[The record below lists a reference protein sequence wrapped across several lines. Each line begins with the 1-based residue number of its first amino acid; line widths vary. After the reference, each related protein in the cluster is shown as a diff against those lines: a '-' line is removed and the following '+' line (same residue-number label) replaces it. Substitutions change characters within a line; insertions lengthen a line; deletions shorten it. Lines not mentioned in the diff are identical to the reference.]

1 MRKSNQQSIRAVIKR
16 LLKNQKLEGRLQEL
30 DVLNN
35 CEEVLGKN
43 LMKYISNLSFRE
55 GILVIKMKSA
65 VVRNELSYQK
75 NEILKKI
82 NQKTA
87 KANRLN
93 TDIKTNQL
101 DIGGLKEEID
111 KTNKSL
117 SILLFEKKE
126 CNLDKTKLFSI

>member
-1 MRKSNQQSIRAVIKR
+1 MRKSNQQSIRSVIKR
-16 LLKNQKLEGRLQEL
+16 VLKNQKLEGRLQEL

-43 LMKYISNLSFRE
+43 LMKYISNLSFRK
-55 GILVIKMKSA
+55 GILVMKMKSA

-87 KANRLN
+87 KE
-93 TDIKTNQL
+93 IVKE
-101 DIGGLKEEID
+101 IILK
-111 KTNKSL
+111 
-117 SILLFEKKE
+117 
-126 CNLDKTKLFSI
+126 

>member
-16 LLKNQKLEGRLQEL
+16 LLKNQKLEGRLKEL

-43 LMKYISNLSFRE
+43 LMKYISNLTIRD
-55 GILVIKMKSA
+55 GILVIKIKSA

-87 KANRLN
+87 KE
-93 TDIKTNQL
+93 IVKE
-101 DIGGLKEEID
+101 IILK
-111 KTNKSL
+111 
-117 SILLFEKKE
+117 
-126 CNLDKTKLFSI
+126 

>member
-16 LLKNQKLEGRLQEL
+16 LLKNQKLEGRLKEL

-43 LMKYISNLSFRE
+43 LMKYISNLSFRD
-55 GILVIKMKSA
+55 GILVIKIRSA

-87 KANRLN
+87 KE
-93 TDIKTNQL
+93 IVKE
-101 DIGGLKEEID
+101 IILK
-111 KTNKSL
+111 
-117 SILLFEKKE
+117 
-126 CNLDKTKLFSI
+126 

>member
-87 KANRLN
+87 KE
-93 TDIKTNQL
+93 IVKE
-101 DIGGLKEEID
+101 IILK
-111 KTNKSL
+111 
-117 SILLFEKKE
+117 
-126 CNLDKTKLFSI
+126 